1 MDIEDKVFNILNK
14 PIEGIGFKIIYIK
27 QDTKGSKNLQII
39 AERIIDQ
46 KLDINDCVKISKF
59 ATVLLENEES
69 INFDFGLEVS
79 SPGVDR
85 LLIKIEDY
93 KNFKGSMVKMIFI
106 KDIGQKQKI
115 SGLLVDVSKNNM
127 IKIISNDEKLTIPF
141 DSVYECRIIP
151 QIKSKFFNGV

>member
-1 MDIEDKVFNILNK
+1 MDIEDKVFNILNE
-14 PIEGIGFKIIYIK
+14 PIKGIGFKIIYIK
-27 QDTKGSKNLQII
+27 QNTKGSKKLQII

-59 ATVLLENEES
+59 ATVLLEKEES

-85 LLIKIEDY
+85 LLIEIEDY
-93 KNFKGSMVKMIFI
+93 KNFKGSMVRITFS
-106 KDIGQKQKI
+106 KDFGKKQKT
-115 SGLLVDVSKNNM
+115 SGLLADITKNNV
-127 IKIISNDEKLTIPF
+127 IKIKSNDELLSIPF

-151 QIKSKFFNGV
+151 QI

>member
-1 MDIEDKVFNILNK
+1 MDIEDKVLNILK
-14 PIEGIGFKIIYIK
+14 EPIKGIGFKIIYVK
-27 QDTKGSKNLQII
+27 QNTKGSKNLQVI

-85 LLIKIEDY
+85 LLINVEDY
-93 KNFKGSMVKMIFI
+93 KNFKGSMVKMTFS
-106 KDIGQKQKI
+106 KDFGQKQKI
-115 SGLLVDVSKNNM
+115 SGLLADITKKNI
-127 IKIISNDEKLTIPF
+127 IKIITNDEKLTIPF
-141 DSVYECRIIP
+141 DSIYECRIIP
-151 QIKSKFFNGV
+151 QI

>member
-1 MDIEDKVFNILNK
+1 MNIEDKVLNILNE
-14 PIEGIGFKIIYIK
+14 PIKGIGFKIIYIK
-27 QDTKGSKNLQII
+27 QNNNGPKNLQII
-39 AERIIDQ
+39 AERMTDQ

-85 LLIKIEDY
+85 LLIKIEDF
-93 KNFKGSMVKMIFI
+93 KKFKGSMVKIIFG
-106 KDIGQKQKI
+106 KNSGQKQKI
-115 SGLLVDVSKNNM
+115 SGLLIDVTNNNI
-127 IKIISNDEKLTIPF
+127 IKIKSNDENSTIPF

-151 QIKSKFFNGV
+151 QI

>member
-1 MDIEDKVFNILNK
+1 MNIEDKVFNILK
-14 PIEGIGFKIIYIK
+14 DPIKGIGFKIIYIK
-27 QDTKGSKNLQII
+27 QNTKGSKKLQII
-39 AERIIDQ
+39 AERNVDQ

-59 ATVLLENEES
+59 ASVLLENEES

-93 KNFKGSMVKMIFI
+93 KNFKGNMVNMIFS
-106 KDIGQKQKI
+106 KDLGHKLKI
-115 SGLLVDVSKNNM
+115 SGILTDVTKNNM
-127 IKIISNDEKLTIPF
+127 IRIKSNDEKFTIPF

-151 QIKSKFFNGV
+151 KI

>member
-1 MDIEDKVFNILNK
+1 MNIEDKVLNILNEPLK
-14 PIEGIGFKIIYIK
+14 GIGYKIIFVNQSIK
-27 QDTKGSKNLQII
+27 GPKNLQII

-59 ATVLLENEES
+59 STVLLENEES

-85 LLIKIEDY
+85 LLIKIDDY
-93 KNFKGSMVKMIFI
+93 KKFRGSMVKMIFI
-106 KDIGQKQKI
+106 NDLGEKQKI
-115 SGLLVDVSKNNM
+115 SGLISDVTKNNM
-127 IKIISNDEKLTIPF
+127 IKIKSNDEKLTIPF

-151 QIKSKFFNGV
+151 QI

>member
-1 MDIEDKVFNILNK
+1 MDIEDKVFNILNE
-14 PIEGIGFKIIYIK
+14 PIKGIGFKIIYIK
-27 QDTKGSKNLQII
+27 QNTKGSKKLQII

-69 INFDFGLEVS
+69 ISFDFGLEVS

-85 LLIKIEDY
+85 LLIKIEDF
-93 KNFKGSMVKMIFI
+93 KNFKGNMVKMTFT
-106 KDIGQKQKI
+106 KDFGHKLKI
-115 SGLLVDVSKNNM
+115 SGLLTDVTKNNII
-127 IKIISNDEKLTIPF
+127 IKSNDEKFTIPF

-151 QIKSKFFNGV
+151 KI

>member
-1 MDIEDKVFNILNK
+1 MDIEDKVLNILNE
-14 PIEGIGFKIIYIK
+14 PIKGIGFKIIYVKLDI
-27 QDTKGSKNLQII
+27 KGSKNLQIV

-93 KNFKGSMVKMIFI
+93 KNFEGSMVKMIFS
-106 KDIGQKQKI
+106 KDIGKKQKI
-115 SGLLVDVSKNNM
+115 LGLLSDVTKNNM
-127 IKIISNDEKLTIPF
+127 IKIKSNDEKFTIPF
-141 DSVYECRIIP
+141 DSIHECRIIP
-151 QIKSKFFNGV
+151 QI

>member
-1 MDIEDKVFNILNK
+1 MDIEDKVFNILNE
-14 PIEGIGFKIIYIK
+14 PIKGIGFKIIYIK
-27 QDTKGSKNLQII
+27 QNTKGSKKLQII

-59 ATVLLENEES
+59 ATVLLEKEES

-93 KNFKGSMVKMIFI
+93 KNFEGSMVKMIFS
-106 KDIGQKQKI
+106 KDFGKKQKI
-115 SGLLVDVSKNNM
+115 LGLLSDVTKNNM
-127 IKIISNDEKLTIPF
+127 IKIKSNDEKFTIPF
-141 DSVYECRIIP
+141 DSIHECRIIP
-151 QIKSKFFNGV
+151 QI

>member
-1 MDIEDKVFNILNK
+1 MDIEEKVLNTLNE
-14 PIEGIGFKIIYIK
+14 PIKGIGFKIIYVKKNI
-27 QDTKGSKNLQII
+27 QGSKNLQII

-79 SPGVDR
+79 SPGLDR

-93 KNFKGSMVKMIFI
+93 KNFEGSMVKMVFS
-106 KDIGQKQKI
+106 KEFGKKQKI
-115 SGLLVDVSKNNM
+115 LGLLSDVTKNNM
-127 IKIISNDEKLTIPF
+127 IKIKSNDEKITIPF

-151 QIKSKFFNGV
+151 QI

>member
-1 MDIEDKVFNILNK
+1 MDIEDKVFNILNE
-14 PIEGIGFKIIYIK
+14 PIKGIGFKIIYIK
-27 QDTKGSKNLQII
+27 QNTKGSKKLQII

-59 ATVLLENEES
+59 ATVLLEREES

-85 LLIKIEDY
+85 LLIEIEDY
-93 KNFKGSMVKMIFI
+93 KNFKGSMVRITFS
-106 KDIGQKQKI
+106 KDFGKKQKT
-115 SGLLVDVSKNNM
+115 SGLLADITKNNV
-127 IKIISNDEKLTIPF
+127 IKIKSNDELLSIPF

-151 QIKSKFFNGV
+151 QI

>member
-1 MDIEDKVFNILNK
+1 MDIEEKVLNILDE
-14 PIEGIGFKIIYIK
+14 PIKGIGFKIINVKRNIR
-27 QDTKGSKNLQII
+27 GSKNLQII

-59 ATVLLENEES
+59 VRVLLENEES
-69 INFDFGLEVS
+69 INFNFGLEVS
-79 SPGVDR
+79 SPGIDR

-106 KDIGQKQKI
+106 KELGQQQKI
-115 SGLLVDVSKNNM
+115 SGLLTDITKNNM
-127 IKIISNDEKLTIPF
+127 IKIKSNDETLTIPF

-151 QIKSKFFNGV
+151 QI

>member
-1 MDIEDKVFNILNK
+1 MEIEDKVLNILK
-14 PIEGIGFKIIYIK
+14 DPIKGIGFKIIYVK
-27 QDTKGSKNLQII
+27 QKTKGSKNLQII
-39 AERIIDQ
+39 AERIIDK

-85 LLIKIEDY
+85 LLINIEDY
-93 KNFKGSMVKMIFI
+93 KNFKGSMVKMIFS
-106 KDIGQKQKI
+106 KDSNQKQKI
-115 SGLLVDVSKNNM
+115 SGLLSDVSKNNI
-127 IKIISNDEKLTIPF
+127 IKIKTNDEKVIIPF

-151 QIKSKFFNGV
+151 QI

>member
-1 MDIEDKVFNILNK
+1 MDIEEKVLNILNE
-14 PIEGIGFKIIYIK
+14 PIKGIGFKIIYVK
-27 QDTKGSKNLQII
+27 QNIKGSKNLQII
-39 AERIIDQ
+39 AERILDQ

-93 KNFKGSMVKMIFI
+93 KNFKGCMVKIIFI
-106 KDIGQKQKI
+106 TDFGKKQKI
-115 SGLLVDVSKNNM
+115 SGLLVDVTKNNM
-127 IKIISNDEKLTIPF
+127 IKIKSNDEKLIIPF
-141 DSVYECRIIP
+141 DSVYECRIVP
-151 QIKSKFFNGV
+151 QI

>member
-1 MDIEDKVFNILNK
+1 MNIEDKVFNILK
-14 PIEGIGFKIIYIK
+14 DPIKGIGFKIIYIK
-27 QDTKGSKNLQII
+27 QNTKGSKKLQII
-39 AERIIDQ
+39 AERTVDQ

-93 KNFKGSMVKMIFI
+93 KNFKGNMVNMIFS
-106 KDIGQKQKI
+106 KDLGHKLKI
-115 SGLLVDVSKNNM
+115 SGILTDVTKNNM
-127 IKIISNDEKLTIPF
+127 IRIKSNDEKFTIPF

-151 QIKSKFFNGV
+151 KI

>member
-1 MDIEDKVFNILNK
+1 MDIEDKVFNILNE
-14 PIEGIGFKIIYIK
+14 PIKGIGFKIIYIK
-27 QDTKGSKNLQII
+27 QNTKGSKKLQII

-59 ATVLLENEES
+59 ATVLLEKEES

-93 KNFKGSMVKMIFI
+93 KNFKGNMVNMIFS
-106 KDIGQKQKI
+106 KDLGHKLKI
-115 SGLLVDVSKNNM
+115 SGILTDVTKNNM
-127 IKIISNDEKLTIPF
+127 IRIKSNDEKFTIPF
-141 DSVYECRIIP
+141 DSVYECRLIP
-151 QIKSKFFNGV
+151 KI